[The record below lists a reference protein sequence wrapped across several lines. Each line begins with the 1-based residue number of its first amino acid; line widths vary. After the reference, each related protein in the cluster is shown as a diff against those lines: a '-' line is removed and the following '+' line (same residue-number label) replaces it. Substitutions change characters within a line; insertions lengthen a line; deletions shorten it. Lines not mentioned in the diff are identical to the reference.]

1 MKQKNMKKISTFE
14 AAVTSIGEYI
24 VGKGLQPGDALPP
37 EPVLAS
43 SLGISRNILREALRH
58 YRTLGLIESRP
69 KLGTVIRTL
78 IPDNPYAGY
87 FPILASQTDLRPKLA
102 EMRECLE
109 TGFIP
114 YILHRIKSE
123 DLQHLEKVCERVKS
137 AYTPEQLVFTDME
150 FHIALLEI
158 ADNPLLS
165 GLIPLV
171 VHFFAAEGRQE
182 PTSDPMREYRLHRDI
197 FEALSA
203 GDEIRLRDLL
213 RQHYRPYAGSG
224 KHGN

>member
-1 MKQKNMKKISTFE
+1 MNQKNMKKISTFE
-14 AAVTSIGEYI
+14 AAVRSIGEYI
-24 VGKGLQPGDALPP
+24 IGNGLQPGDALPP
-37 EPVLAS
+37 EPQLAS

-69 KLGTVIRTL
+69 KIGTVIRTL

-109 TGFIP
+109 AGFAPCI
-114 YILHRIKSE
+114 IQRAKGT
-123 DLQHLEKVCERVKS
+123 DLQHLEKVCERFKS
-137 AYTPEQLVFTDME
+137 AYTIEQLVFTDME

-158 ADNPLLS
+158 AANPLLS

-171 VHFFAAEGRQE
+171 VHFFASEGRQE
-182 PTSDPMREYRLHRDI
+182 TTPDPMREYRLHRDI
-197 FEALSA
+197 LDTLSSR
-203 GDEIRLRDLL
+203 DETRLRELL
-213 RQHYRPYAGSG
+213 SLHYRPYTGSVE
-224 KHGN
+224 HGN